1 MTNCSVGFR
10 RTGLLLLLL
19 VPLCPAETQDKK
31 PGQKETKTE
40 QSPFAFKVPV
50 DVIVV
55 NATVTD
61 AKGKPV
67 LDLTADDFKIFEDGK
82 PQSIHTFTLETYKA
96 VQPPAMSDTKS
107 PPAIAR
113 DADLNYSQSRMFAL
127 VIDDVTSAREYLYAT
142 VEAAKK
148 FVEQDLGP
156 ADQVAIV
163 AASGRVQHPFTDD
176 KQLLLAEL
184 GTFHEKADM
193 SPVSRSTCPMLT
205 DLQAQRIAN
214 DMNDGISMEVA
225 VEETIVCAHLEN
237 DPSAAPGIARSAAM
251 SQFQETAY
259 RNRGLLRNLRQYI
272 RSLRHFDARK
282 NLILFSDGF
291 LFQEVIYELQDVVD
305 QALRAGVVLNTVDIR
320 GLYVSTF
327 SASDNVTPVSAAS
340 RIPISP
346 QFVGQKLN
354 LLNADMMS
362 QEEPLTQLAHDTG
375 GIFYHN
381 SNDLHAG
388 LKAVSDREAHSYV
401 LTYASPAQKADGRY
415 HKIKLEVSRPG
426 LQLSYRKGYY
436 APKEQTSFE
445 RRRKEDIL
453 EALNAPG
460 NVNEIPV
467 GFSYNSYQVDDSR
480 YEVELLTR
488 VDVRRMT
495 FVEEESRR
503 KNLISLVVVA
513 FDESD
518 RYVDGLQKDVSFNL
532 SDSSYAELLSR
543 GFASKVT
550 IRVPPGRYK
559 IRTVVRESVQGK
571 MGSLSK
577 GVEVP

>member
-1 MTNCSVGFR
+1 MIDCSVGFR

-19 VPLCPAETQDKK
+19 LPLCPAHTQDKK
-31 PGQKETKTE
+31 SGQKETKPE
-40 QSPFAFKVPV
+40 QAPFAFKVPV
-50 DVIVV
+50 DVIIV
-55 NATVTD
+55 NATATD

-82 PQSIHTFTLETYKA
+82 PQPIHTFTLETYKA
-96 VQPPAMSDTKS
+96 IQPLVRSGPEPA
-107 PPAIAR
+107 PATTQD
-113 DADLNYSQSRMFAL
+113 DAPSFSQPRLFSL

-156 ADQVAIV
+156 ADQVAVV

-176 KQLLLAEL
+176 KQLLMAEL
-184 GTFHEKADM
+184 GAFHEKADA
-193 SPVSRSTCPMLT
+193 SSVFRSTCPILT
-205 DLQAQRIAN
+205 DLQAQRIAHEV
-214 DMNDGISMEVA
+214 NDGISMEVA
-225 VEETIVCAHLEN
+225 VQETIACAHLEN
-237 DPSAAPGIARSAAM
+237 FPLAAPNIVRSTAIN
-251 SQFQETAY
+251 QFQEAAY
-259 RNRGLLRNLRQYI
+259 RNRALLRNLRQYI
-272 RSLRHFDARK
+272 RSLRHFEARK
-282 NLILFSDGF
+282 SLILFSDGF
-291 LFQEVIYELQDVVD
+291 LFEEITYELQDVVD
-305 QALRAGVVLNTVDIR
+305 QALRSGVVLNTVDIR
-320 GLYVSTF
+320 GLYVTTIA
-327 SASDNVTPVSAAS
+327 ASDNLA
-340 RIPISP
+340 
-346 QFVGQKLN
+346 FVPPWLIGQKQS
-354 LLNADMMS
+354 LLSADAS
-362 QEEPLTQLAHDTG
+362 AQEEPLSQLAHDTG
-375 GIFYHN
+375 GLFYRN

-388 LKAVSDREAHSYV
+388 LKAISDREAHSYV

-436 APKEQTSFE
+436 APKEQMTSE
-445 RRRKEDIL
+445 RRSKEDIL

-467 GFSYNSYQVDDSR
+467 RFSYNSYQVDDSR
-480 YEVELLTR
+480 YEVELVAQ
-488 VDVRRMT
+488 VDIRRMT

-503 KNLISLVVVA
+503 RNLISLVVVA

-532 SDSSYAELLSR
+532 SASSYSELLSR
-543 GFASKVT
+543 GLASKVT

>member
-1 MTNCSVGFR
+1 
-10 RTGLLLLLL
+10 
-19 VPLCPAETQDKK
+19 
-31 PGQKETKTE
+31 
-40 QSPFAFKVPV
+40 
-50 DVIVV
+50 VV

-61 AKGKPV
+61 AEGKPV
-67 LDLTADDFKIFEDGK
+67 LDLTAGDFKVFEDGK
-82 PQSIHTFTLETYKA
+82 PQPIHTFTLETYKA
-96 VQPPAMSDTKS
+96 VQPVVTSGAKPASAGTQDGAAS
-107 PPAIAR
+107 F
-113 DADLNYSQSRMFAL
+113 SQPRLLSL

-184 GTFHEKADM
+184 GALHQEADLR
-193 SPVSRSTCPMLT
+193 PVIRSSCPALT
-205 DLQAQRIAN
+205 DLQAQRIGN
-214 DMNDGISMEVA
+214 DVNDGISWEVA
-225 VEETIVCAHLEN
+225 VQETIACAHLEN
-237 DPSAAPGIARSAAM
+237 NPSTAAIIARSAAI
-251 SQFQETAY
+251 SQFQEAAY
-259 RNRGLLRNLRQYI
+259 RNRALLRNLRQYI
-272 RSLRHFDARK
+272 RSLRHFEARK
-282 NLILFSDGF
+282 SLVLFSDGF
-291 LFQEVIYELQDVVD
+291 LFEQVIYELQDVVD

-320 GLYVSTF
+320 GLYVTTIT
-327 SASDNVTPVSAAS
+327 ASDSLTFD
-340 RIPISP
+340 SP
-346 QFVGQKLN
+346 WLVGQKQS
-354 LLNADMMS
+354 LLSADAS
-362 QEEPLTQLAHDTG
+362 AQEEPLNQLAHDTG
-375 GIFYHN
+375 GLFYHN

-388 LKAVSDREAHSYV
+388 LKAISDLEAHSYV

-436 APKEQTSFE
+436 APKEQMTSE
-445 RRRKEDIL
+445 RRSKQDIL

-467 GFSYNSYQVDDSR
+467 RFSYNSYQVDDSR
-480 YEVELLTR
+480 YEVELVAQ
-488 VDVRRMT
+488 VDIRRMS

-503 KNLISLVVVA
+503 RNLLSLVVVA

-532 SDSSYAELLSR
+532 SASSYAELLSR
-543 GFASKVT
+543 GLASKVT
-550 IRVPPGRYK
+550 IHVPPGRYK

>member
-1 MTNCSVGFR
+1 MAACRGRFR
-10 RTGLLLLLL
+10 RTGIF
-19 VPLCPAETQDKK
+19 PLIFLMLGPASAQDKK
-31 PGQKETKTE
+31 PGQKDTKDE
-40 QSPFAFKVPV
+40 QTSFAFKVPV

-55 NATVTD
+55 NATVAD
-61 AKGKPV
+61 ARGKPV
-67 LDLTADDFKIFEDGK
+67 LDLTAEDFRVFEDGK
-82 PQSIHTFTLETYKA
+82 LQPIHTFTLETYKA
-96 VQPPAMSDTKS
+96 VQSPVTSDPRL
-107 PPAIAR
+107 PPAITQDDMAGSTQPR
-113 DADLNYSQSRMFAL
+113 LFTL
-127 VIDDVTSAREYLYAT
+127 LFDDVTSAREYLYAT

-176 KQLLLAEL
+176 RQLLLAEL
-184 GTFHEKADM
+184 GAFHERADA
-193 SPVSRSTCPMLT
+193 SRVFRSTCPALT
-205 DLQAQRIAN
+205 DLQAERIATQVK
-214 DMNDGISMEVA
+214 DGISFEVA
-225 VEETIVCAHLEN
+225 VEETIACAHLRDAPYLAGKIAHE
-237 DPSAAPGIARSAAM
+237 AAI

-259 RNRGLLRNLRQYI
+259 RNRTLLRNLRQYV
-272 RSLRHFDARK
+272 RSLRHFEARK
-282 NLILFSDGF
+282 NVILFSDGF
-291 LFQEVIYELQDVVD
+291 RSGEVIYELQDVVD
-305 QALRAGVVLNTVDIR
+305 QALRSGVVLDTVDIR
-320 GLYVSTF
+320 GLYVTTF
-327 SASDNVTPVSAAS
+327 TASDNMTSTAISSSPVSS
-340 RIPISP
+340 HLVVLK
-346 QFVGQKLN
+346 QG
-354 LLNADMMS
+354 LLSADAMEK
-362 QEEPLTQLAHDTG
+362 EEPLSQLAHDTG
-375 GIFYHN
+375 GLFHHN

-388 LKAVSDREAHSYV
+388 LKAVSDREHHSYI

-480 YEVELLTR
+480 YDVELITQ
-488 VDVRRMT
+488 VDIRKMS

-503 KNLISLVVVA
+503 RNLLSLVVVA
-513 FDESD
+513 FDGSD

-532 SDSSYAELLSR
+532 SASSYAELLSR

-550 IRVPPGRYK
+550 IHVPPGRYR
-559 IRTVVRESVQGK
+559 IRTIVRESVQGK